1 MTAMAGRFVAL
12 MGFIALA
19 AVSTA
24 GCAHSS
30 GGAAASSATATPP
43 VIGNE
48 SRGADVFRANCAVCH
63 TAKGAAAGV
72 GPSLEREK
80 QRKNY
85 NQTVAWIEQPDPPM
99 PKLYPAPLSER
110 DVDDV
115 AAYVQ
120 SL

>member
-1 MTAMAGRFVAL
+1 MMAMAGRFVAL

-30 GGAAASSATATPP
+30 GAAASSASAPP
-43 VIGNE
+43 AVVGNE

-72 GPSLEREK
+72 GPSLEHEK

-99 PKLYPAPLSER
+99 PKLYPSPLSER